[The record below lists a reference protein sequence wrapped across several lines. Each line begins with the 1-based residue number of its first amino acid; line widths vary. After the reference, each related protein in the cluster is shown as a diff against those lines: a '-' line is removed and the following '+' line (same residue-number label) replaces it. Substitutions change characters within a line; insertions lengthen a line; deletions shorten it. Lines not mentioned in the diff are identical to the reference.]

1 MGEPTWRFSDL
12 RIPVFVERFFQT
24 DEWRQHR
31 PLGDDDANAFLDLVY
46 DLKAS
51 SWLESVTHAVW
62 WHDQAAFDCAKAAF
76 RYAVIKQYS
85 GMPSIDKIAK
95 LSSYIKADLFKNIT
109 IPYSDFSI
117 EKQDEILLSALLKG
131 IPLSALLDSLYATI
145 ADQRIE
151 TPAND
156 KEKLRDVIISKMW
169 IDGEKFATHILS
181 ITDNSFSGSLYDA
194 ESGDIC
200 SLLREGIAL
209 YGANVINAM
218 KSLISDINVRRSL
231 NLVESRKNAKW
242 VDTILNTYC
251 QSGFVLTPYCIPD

>member
-1 MGEPTWRFSDL
+1 MSDIAWRFSEL

-51 SWLESVTHAVW
+51 AWLESISHAVW

-95 LSSYIKADLFKNIT
+95 LSGDIKADLFKNIAS
-109 IPYSDFSI
+109 PYVSFSM

-131 IPLSALLDSLYATI
+131 IPLCALLDSLYIAI

-151 TPAND
+151 TAND
-156 KEKLRDVIISKMW
+156 KDKLRDILINRMW
-169 IDGEKFATHILS
+169 TDGEKFATHILS
-181 ITDNSFSGSLYDA
+181 ITNPSFSESLYNA

-209 YGANVINAM
+209 YGANIITAM
-218 KSLISDINVRRSL
+218 RSLINDINVRRSIH
-231 NLVESRKNAKW
+231 LVESRKNTRW
-242 VDTILNTYC
+242 VDSILNTYC
-251 QSGFVLTPYCIPD
+251 PSGFVLTPYSKPD

>member
-1 MGEPTWRFSDL
+1 MSEPTWRFSDL

-46 DLKAS
+46 DLKESA
-51 SWLESVTHAVW
+51 WLESVTHAVW

-76 RYAVIKQYS
+76 RYAAIKQYS
-85 GMPSIDKIAK
+85 GMPSIEKIAK
-95 LSSYIKADLFKNIT
+95 LSSYIRADLFKNISE
-109 IPYSDFSI
+109 PYSSFSI

-131 IPLSALLDSLYATI
+131 IPLCALLDSLYTAI

-151 TPAND
+151 TLND
-156 KEKLRDVIISKMW
+156 KDKLRDIIISKMW
-169 IDGEKFATHILS
+169 LDGEKFATHILS
-181 ITDNSFSGSLYDA
+181 ITNSSFSGSLYEA

-209 YGANVINAM
+209 YGANIINAM
-218 KSLISDINVRRSL
+218 KSLIADINVRRSMH
-231 NLVESRKNAKW
+231 LVESRKNAKW
-242 VDTILNTYC
+242 VDSILNTYC
-251 QSGFVLTPYCIPD
+251 QSGFILTPYCKPD